1 MKFVRFD
8 YSAGMC
14 GTDSYEFGK
23 FDDDI
28 TEEEISDIAE
38 QICEQWCETYGVDIE
53 AKQLV
58 SQWNKFFTGHVGMVD
73 KADLKSAAGNLRMGS
88 SPIVPKR

>member
-28 TEEEISDIAE
+28 TEDVAQ
-38 QICEQWCETYGVDIE
+38 QICEQWCESYGVDVESEEEESGIE
-53 AKQLV
+53 YEYDY
-58 SQWNKFFTGHVGMVD
+58 SWKFVD
-73 KADLKSAAGNLRMGS
+73 YDEVEENNLTDYTRTLM
-88 SPIVPKR
+88 

>member
-28 TEEEISDIAE
+28 TEEEISDVAQ
-38 QICEQWCETYGVDIE
+38 QICEQWYESYGIDVESEEEESGIEYEYDYSWKFVDYDE
-53 AKQLV
+53 V
-58 SQWNKFFTGHVGMVD
+58 EED
-73 KADLKSAAGNLRMGS
+73 NLTDYTRALM
-88 SPIVPKR
+88 

>member
-28 TEEEISDIAE
+28 TEEEISDVAQ
-38 QICEQWCETYGVDIE
+38 QICEQGCESYGVDVESEEEESGIE
-53 AKQLV
+53 YEYDY
-58 SQWNKFFTGHVGMVD
+58 SWKFVD
-73 KADLKSAAGNLRMGS
+73 YDEVEEDNLTDYTRALM
-88 SPIVPKR
+88 

>member
-28 TEEEISDIAE
+28 TEEEISDVA
-38 QICEQWCETYGVDIE
+38 QQTCEQQCESYDIDVESEEEESGIEYEYDYSWKFVDYDE
-53 AKQLV
+53 V
-58 SQWNKFFTGHVGMVD
+58 EEN
-73 KADLKSAAGNLRMGS
+73 NLTDYTRTLM
-88 SPIVPKR
+88 

>member
-14 GTDSYEFGK
+14 CTDSYEFGK

-28 TEEEISDIAE
+28 TEEEISDVAQ
-38 QICEQWCETYGVDIE
+38 QICEQWCESYGIDVESEEEESGVEYEYDYSWKFVDYDEIE
-53 AKQLV
+53 E
-58 SQWNKFFTGHVGMVD
+58 D
-73 KADLKSAAGNLRMGS
+73 NLTDYTD
-88 SPIVPKR
+88 

>member
-53 AKQLV
+53 AK
-58 SQWNKFFTGHVGMVD
+58 
-73 KADLKSAAGNLRMGS
+73 
-88 SPIVPKR
+88 

>member
-8 YSAGMC
+8 YSAGIC

-28 TEEEISDIAE
+28 TEEEISDVAQ
-38 QICEQWCETYGVDIE
+38 QICEQWCESYGIDVESEEEESGVEYIYDYFWKFVDYDE
-53 AKQLV
+53 V
-58 SQWNKFFTGHVGMVD
+58 EEN
-73 KADLKSAAGNLRMGS
+73 NLSDYTRALM
-88 SPIVPKR
+88 

>member
-23 FDDDI
+23 FDLEKVFQNWYNI
-28 TEEEISDIAE
+28 R
-38 QICEQWCETYGVDIE
+38 V
-53 AKQLV
+53 
-58 SQWNKFFTGHVGMVD
+58 
-73 KADLKSAAGNLRMGS
+73 R
-88 SPIVPKR
+88 

>member
-14 GTDSYEFGK
+14 GTDCYEFGK

-28 TEEEISDIAE
+28 TEEEISDVAQ
-38 QICEQWCETYGVDIE
+38 QICEQWCESYGVDVE
-53 AKQLV
+53 TEEESGV
-58 SQWNKFFTGHVGMVD
+58 EYEYDYSWKFVD
-73 KADLKSAAGNLRMGS
+73 YDEVEENNLTDYTD
-88 SPIVPKR
+88 

>member
-28 TEEEISDIAE
+28 TEEEISDVAQ
-38 QICEQWCETYGVDIE
+38 QICEQWCESYGDVESEEEESGIEYEYDYSWKFVDYDE
-53 AKQLV
+53 V
-58 SQWNKFFTGHVGMVD
+58 EED
-73 KADLKSAAGNLRMGS
+73 NLTDYTRALM
-88 SPIVPKR
+88 

>member
-14 GTDSYEFGK
+14 GTDCYEFGK

-28 TEEEISDIAE
+28 TEEEISDVAQ
-38 QICEQWCETYGVDIE
+38 QICEQWCESYGIDVESEEEESGVEYEYDYSWKFVDYDE
-53 AKQLV
+53 V
-58 SQWNKFFTGHVGMVD
+58 EEN
-73 KADLKSAAGNLRMGS
+73 NLSDYTRALM
-88 SPIVPKR
+88 

>member
-28 TEEEISDIAE
+28 TEEEISDVAQ
-38 QICEQWCETYGVDIE
+38 QICEQWCESYDIDVESEEEESGIEYEYDYSWKFVDYDE
-53 AKQLV
+53 V
-58 SQWNKFFTGHVGMVD
+58 EED
-73 KADLKSAAGNLRMGS
+73 NLSDYTRALM
-88 SPIVPKR
+88 